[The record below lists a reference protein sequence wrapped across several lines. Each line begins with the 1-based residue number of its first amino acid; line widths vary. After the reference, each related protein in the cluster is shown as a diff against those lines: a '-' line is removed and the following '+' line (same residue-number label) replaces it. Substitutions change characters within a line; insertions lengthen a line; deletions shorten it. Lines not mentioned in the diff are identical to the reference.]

1 MWLWFQIT
9 LDIFGGFDDT
19 ATHFHK
25 KGYPNKNMSR
35 SAAPRLA
42 LGLSVLLL
50 LTSTLSAA
58 SLWFGDKD
66 GLHRID
72 IATNQVASAAGF
84 EPALAIAANAA
95 DGSIWAL
102 SQQRIARLNEQ
113 GTVQFA
119 VSLRALGTGN
129 GAPRFLALDPND
141 GSVWAGFENRVL
153 HLDGAGVVRHAVD
166 VRARDL
172 AVAQNGTVWILTQSA
187 LQQHASDGALL
198 HTTTLANA
206 SRFKYLSLDDAGG
219 LAWLAGEKDLVQVR
233 LAAPGET
240 VLSVLAPETIA
251 GISMDLQTGDL
262 WAIGQYGLFAYGR
275 DGRPRVSRDLRD
287 FSIANPQS
295 LLFDFAS
302 QAAWVGHQQGLT
314 RITVAGTVSAAFPA
328 AAHVVTI
335 AIGRTPVSI
344 TPAVSI
350 VAPKDGALMRTGTPE
365 LRVDYDALCG
375 TMPCGFPNSFF
386 SSFLLSA
393 IVNGTETGSSFVF
406 DPATGGAAFTPS
418 TRLPEGRNT
427 FTAQARDSFG
437 RVSEAVTSAFTVD
450 TIAPV
455 FANITPASGT
465 VVSTAAITVAGSVDD
480 PAATVTLAD
489 RTQGPNFNFP
499 VTLTAGTNTFTLVV
513 RDAAGNTASQSLTYV
528 YEPPNVPPSVAI
540 ISPASGAS
548 FTAPASFAVTAAA
561 TDSDGSI
568 VRVDF
573 FVNGTPAGT
582 ASTAPYFAN
591 VSGLAAGSYVLTAQ
605 ATDNRGGV
613 ATSAPVSVSVGPPN
627 ALPSAQLTAPA
638 ANTSYLEPAT
648 VQVTATAS
656 DSDGTIARVE
666 FLRNGVVEAT
676 VTTAP
681 YAATLANV
689 PAGTHSLTARA
700 TDDRGGV
707 TTSAA
712 VSITVRPLSIRID
725 TPFSGAGINSN
736 HVLVRGRIDAPP
748 YSGVTIGEQTAAVD
762 AAGNFAVLM
771 PLEVGTNLLTATLTT
786 MDGRTATHTIF
797 VNASGALSP
806 FAVDVEPASGYAP
819 LATAVTVYNPNT
831 VNASF
836 TFDSFGP
843 FFLPARGN
851 ARLNVTFPAGVHTP
865 TIIIRVGAASFVHRL
880 VVESRDRAQTDAML
894 RTVWSGM
901 NDALAAGNKDAAMRY
916 LNGEAQVKYG
926 PVFDA
931 LLPNMPAIVA
941 SYSPLEQLS
950 LTANVA
956 EYAITRMDGATK
968 RLYLIYFM
976 RSADGVWRIDG
987 M

>member
-1 MWLWFQIT
+1 M
-9 LDIFGGFDDT
+9 
-19 ATHFHK
+19 
-25 KGYPNKNMSR
+25 YR
-35 SAAPRLA
+35 SAALRLA
-42 LGLSVLLL
+42 IGLPLLL
-50 LTSTLSAA
+50 LASTLSAA

-72 IATNQVASAAGF
+72 TATNQVTPAVGF
-84 EPALAIAANAA
+84 EPALSIAANAA

-102 SQQRIARLNEQ
+102 SRQRIARLSEQ
-113 GTVQFA
+113 GTVQFD
-119 VSLRALGTGN
+119 VTLHELGTGN
-129 GAPRFLALDPND
+129 GAPLFLALDPND

-153 HLDGAGVVRHAVD
+153 HLDAAGAVRHAID

-187 LQQHASDGALL
+187 LQQHASDGTLIRTTAL
-198 HTTTLANA
+198 ASS
-206 SRFKYLSLDDAGG
+206 SRFKYLALDDAGG

-233 LAAPGET
+233 LAAPGEAA
-240 VLSVLAPETIA
+240 LSLLAPETIA
-251 GISMDLQTGDL
+251 GISLDLQTGDL
-262 WAIGQYGLFAYGR
+262 WAIGQNSLFAYGR

-302 QAAWVGHQQGLT
+302 QGAWVGHQQGLT
-314 RITVAGTVSAAFPA
+314 RITVAGTVAAAFPA

-344 TPAVSI
+344 TPVVSI
-350 VAPKDGALMRTGTPE
+350 VAPKDGALVGTGTPE
-365 LRVDYDALCG
+365 LRVEYDALCG
-375 TMPCGFPNSFF
+375 LTPCGFPNSFF
-386 SSFLLSA
+386 SSFILSA
-393 IVNGTETGSSFVF
+393 LINGAETGSSFVF

-418 TRLPEGRNT
+418 TRLPEGPNT
-427 FTAQARDSFG
+427 FTAQARDSSG

-450 TIAPV
+450 TVAPV
-455 FANITPASGT
+455 FANITPASGA
-465 VVSTAAITVAGSVDD
+465 VVTTATITIAGSVDD
-480 PAATVTLAD
+480 PAATVTLGD
-489 RTQGPNFNFP
+489 QTQGPNFNFP
-499 VTLTAGTNTFTLVV
+499 VTLVEGINTFTLVV
-513 RDAAGNTASQSLTYV
+513 RDAAGNSASESLTYV
-528 YEPPNVPPSVAI
+528 YERPNVPPSVAI
-540 ISPASGAS
+540 ASPASGANFS
-548 FTAPASFAVTAAA
+548 APASFAVIATA

-582 ASTAPYFAN
+582 DSDAPYSAS
-591 VSGLAAGSYVLTAQ
+591 VAGLATGSYLLTAQ

-613 ATSAPVSVSVGPPN
+613 TTSVPVSVSVGPPN
-627 ALPSAQLTAPA
+627 AVPSVQITAPA
-638 ANTSYLEPAT
+638 ANASYLDPAT

-656 DSDGTIARVE
+656 DSDGTIAKVE
-666 FLRNGVVEAT
+666 FLRNGVVAAT
-676 VTTAP
+676 VTAAP

-712 VSITVRPLSIRID
+712 VSITVRPLSVRID
-725 TPFSGAGINSN
+725 SPFSGAGINSN
-736 HVLVRGRIDAPP
+736 HVLVRGRIDAPA
-748 YSGVTIGEQTAAVD
+748 YSGVKLGEHTAAVD
-762 AAGNFAVLM
+762 AAGNFATLV
-771 PLEVGTNLLTATLTT
+771 PLQGGTNLLTATLTT

-797 VNASGALSP
+797 VNASAALSP
-806 FAVDVEPASGYAP
+806 FAVDVEAAAGYAP
-819 LATAVTVYNPNT
+819 HVTSVTVYNPNA

-836 TFDSFGP
+836 TFENFGP
-843 FFLPARGN
+843 FFLPARGST
-851 ARLNVTFPAGVHTP
+851 RLNNVTFPVGVHTP
-865 TIIIRVGAASFVHRL
+865 TIVIRVGTSSWVHRL

-894 RTVWSGM
+894 RAVWNGM
-901 NDALAAGNKDAAMRY
+901 NDALVAGNKTVAMRHV
-916 LNGEAQVKYG
+916 NAEAQVKYG

-931 LLPNMPAIVA
+931 LMPHMPAIVA
-941 SYSPLEQLS
+941 SYSTLEQVS

-956 EYAITRMDGATK
+956 EYAITRMDGTTK

-976 RSADGVWRIDG
+976 RDADGVWRIDQ